1 MFVCVQRFCTLP
13 SKLITHLHQLGLATL
28 TMGSGDTFI
37 NVVIFNPQPLF
48 VVIRTGFF
56 LFCGLFM
63 SYCSWS
69 GLSGP
74 LSAYGHP
81 AKLRGGDSVTLQP
94 LSQGNTFE
102 RYLSTLTPE
111 TMRDVHTL
119 LHCVCVCCVCGGV
132 GANRFLN
139 LKTYYRTSRW
149 TSGNSITSMLDVPKD
164 ADPAHDR

>member
-37 NVVIFNPQPLF
+37 NVVIFNPQPQF
-48 VVIRTGFF
+48 VVFRAGFF

-74 LSAYGHP
+74 FWQPLWYVHSDFLCSSHARKLSAYGHP
-81 AKLRGGDSVTLQP
+81 P
-94 LSQGNTFE
+94 LWHPKQWGMSIHSFI
-102 RYLSTLTPE
+102 
-111 TMRDVHTL
+111 V
-119 LHCVCVCCVCGGV
+119 CVCVVCVGGGDIFYLIAYSDTHTHSHPV
-132 GANRFLN
+132 VSDTAPLLSSPN
-139 LKTYYRTSRW
+139 
-149 TSGNSITSMLDVPKD
+149 
-164 ADPAHDR
+164 PAMVDWVVASS